1 MSELASPALNE
12 SSNGG
17 SLNFSGEAAHDSA
30 AHLLAQISSNDSQV
44 QNLPGGDAV
53 QTVINPLG
61 EYSKPATVRNH
72 VSVVEL
78 SLLPKLFW
86 SFEPTEF
93 HQAITAKIPALEQN
107 LDVSN
112 FVNFNL
118 SVQTFLATIDSA
130 GLGDVYTVTFQ
141 RYANKN
147 ASPRNF
153 FCCCDAIVLQTF
165 GKFNWFLIQS
175 SRSKSCK
182 FISDD
187 YHR

>member
-17 SLNFSGEAAHDSA
+17 SLNLSGEAAHDSA

-53 QTVINPLG
+53 QAVINPLG

-130 GLGDVYTVTFQ
+130 GLGDVYTVTLRQQKCFSQ
-141 RYANKN
+141 EFLLLLRRHRSSNIWEIQLVPYSVFSIK
-147 ASPRNF
+147 
-153 FCCCDAIVLQTF
+153 ILQ
-165 GKFNWFLIQS
+165 IYI
-175 SRSKSCK
+175 R
-182 FISDD
+182 
-187 YHR
+187 